1 MGIISNIRQSEQTQ
15 FNKALIEEMKYFK
28 ILDAEQKVCRYVEKL
43 VFCGYD
49 LQPYLFGRQ
58 KPLLTSEY
66 KRVLIEY
73 LKQ

>member
-1 MGIISNIRQSEQTQ
+1 MSDQFKQSEQKQ
-15 FNKALIEEMKYFK
+15 FNKLLIDEMKYFK
-28 ILDAEQKVCRYVEKL
+28 ELTKQQQICRYVEKL

-49 LQPYLFGRQ
+49 LEPYLFGRQ